1 MEVVAVSLPWLK
13 GAISG
18 PIRAYGLTVT
28 AAHFFCRQGRCWWW
42 MSGGKGGGVR
52 KKSRHAGQ
60 VGGPAAL
67 FVPECMRLS
76 AVDSTAGD

>member
-1 MEVVAVSLPWLK
+1 MSLPWLK

-28 AAHFFCRQGRCWWW
+28 AAHFSDDRRLGE
-42 MSGGKGGGVR
+42 GGVEER
-52 KKSRHAGQ
+52 GEQSRWW
-60 VGGPAAL
+60 GPCCAVCAK
-67 FVPECMRLS
+67 CMRRF

>member
-1 MEVVAVSLPWLK
+1 MSLPWLK

-28 AAHFFCRQGRCWWW
+28 AAHFSANRR
-42 MSGGKGGGVR
+42 GGGVR
-52 KKSRHAGQ
+52 KKRQASRAG
-60 VGGPAAL
+60 GGPAML